1 MFQPLQ
7 QHRISGQTWK
17 KLQLAVCSNA
27 KAAFFMGVVKLG
39 KRWAGIVCR
48 ALASMALLYAPT
60 LQTAEIGFLLQ
71 MAILV

>member
-1 MFQPLQ
+1 
-7 QHRISGQTWK
+7 
-17 KLQLAVCSNA
+17 
-27 KAAFFMGVVKLG
+27 MGVVKLG